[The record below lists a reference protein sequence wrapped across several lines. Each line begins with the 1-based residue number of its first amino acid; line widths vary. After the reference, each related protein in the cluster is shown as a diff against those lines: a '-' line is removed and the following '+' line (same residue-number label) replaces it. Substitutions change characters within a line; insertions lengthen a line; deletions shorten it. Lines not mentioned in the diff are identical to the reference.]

1 VTRRAVAVVV
11 VAGIAI
17 AAAAVLVIARG
28 GPRRGQDR
36 GAPSPGLAPTV
47 RVPDVRG
54 PDTAAAALDDAAAS
68 NVTAADYVGPDRCA
82 ECHRDNAAAWRAG
95 LHATMTQAATGAA
108 VRGDFADVTLP
119 YAGGVAT
126 FTRDRGQPTM
136 HLRGADGVIRRYR
149 VTRTI
154 GSRGLQEYVGIA
166 DGEADAVE
174 VRLPFGWWLGRP
186 GWYPQPYYDSW
197 FEAEYDGARPRVDVY
212 AAAEPWA
219 ARCAWCHN
227 TYPFALR
234 LARPGVGHGPER
246 DLAPVAPAVV
256 DNVLP
261 IAALVTVGISCE
273 SCHLGGRAHAAA
285 PDERPPSFVPRG
297 VQVVRNPD
305 AVPGPATDPRG
316 LGAICAQCHSAPSP
330 RFPDGS
336 AARNSS
342 EALAMAAGAC
352 ASAIRCVDCH
362 DPHVRGPDP
371 GSGDRADHL
380 AVCVGCH
387 RELAPPPAQAAHSGH
402 APGDATCLDCHLPRL
417 VQGLT
422 TYVRSHRISSPTDPR
437 MLAVGAPNACNLCHL
452 DRSIAWTT
460 AALARWGK
468 AIAPAPDWA
477 AAYGGDLDYAVG
489 LAWLRHPQDYVRMT
503 AAAAFARAGDPAA
516 LPALVAGLDDVRANT
531 RMWMVFAIEALVG
544 RRLTRAEYDPLA
556 PPALRARQAAALAR
570 AVATGSARRAR

>member
-1 VTRRAVAVVV
+1 VTRRAVAVAV

-17 AAAAVLVIARG
+17 AAAAVAVIARG

-136 HLRGADGVIRRYR
+136 HLRGADGVVRRYR

-219 ARCAWCHN
+219 GAARGATTPIRSRCGWPGPASATAPSATSRRWRRGHRQR
-227 TYPFALR
+227 PADRGAGDRRDQLR
-234 LARPGVGHGPER
+234 ELSPGRPRPRRRTGR
-246 DLAPVAPAVV
+246 AAAVV
-256 DNVLP
+256 RPSRRPVSS
-261 IAALVTVGISCE
+261 GI
-273 SCHLGGRAHAAA
+273 
-285 PDERPPSFVPRG
+285 RPRL
-297 VQVVRNPD
+297 
-305 AVPGPATDPRG
+305 PGPIATDPRG

-380 AVCVGCH
+380 AACVGCH
-387 RELAPPPAQAAHSGH
+387 RELAPPAAQAAHSGH
-402 APGDATCLDCHLPRL
+402 APGGDVPRL
-417 VQGLT
+417 SPAAPGPGPR

-437 MLAVGAPNACNLCHL
+437 MLAPARPTRATCATSIGRSRGPRGAGGAG
-452 DRSIAWTT
+452 A
-460 AALARWGK
+460 
-468 AIAPAPDWA
+468 AIAPAPDVGARPTA
-477 AAYGGDLDYAVG
+477 ATSTTRSARPGCTH
-489 LAWLRHPQDYVRMT
+489 REDYVRMT
-503 AAAAFARAGDPAA
+503 AAARLRAGRRSRPRCR
-516 LPALVAGLDDVRANT
+516 ALVEGSTIPRPT
-531 RMWMVFAIEALVG
+531 PGCGWCSRS
-544 RRLTRAEYDPLA
+544 RRSWG
-556 PPALRARQAAALAR
+556 AA
-570 AVATGSARRAR
+570 